1 MSSENLKY
9 VIILILSATI
19 GGLIFKLTC
28 KRRKDIIKL
37 LIRRDS
43 LPAPAENTSWM
54 QGGACFMKDG
64 KTGRVD
70 GNECVLIEVI

>member
-1 MSSENLKY
+1 MNKNILI
-9 VIILILSATI
+9 VIIILSAII
-19 GGLIFKLTC
+19 GALTFKLYC

-43 LPAPAENTSWM
+43 LPAPADNTSWM

-70 GNECVLIEVI
+70 GNECVLISVL